1 MPMNEENL
9 ATCRSCGAKM
19 EASEAACRQCGGAPT
34 GLSPGAFWMTV
45 TAAVFCLAALVY
57 SLYALIGK

>member
-1 MPMNEENL
+1 MNEDNS

-19 EASEAACRQCGGAPT
+19 QASDAKCGQCGGAPT

-45 TAAVFCLAALVY
+45 AAAVFSLGALVY